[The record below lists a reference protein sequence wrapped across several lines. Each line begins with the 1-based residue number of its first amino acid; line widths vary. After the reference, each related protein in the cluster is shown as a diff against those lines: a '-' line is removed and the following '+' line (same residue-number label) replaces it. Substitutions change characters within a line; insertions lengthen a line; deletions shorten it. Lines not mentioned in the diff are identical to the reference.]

1 MLSHVTL
8 VENYDEKIDIYA
20 FGMCLLEMVT
30 KDYPYSECENA
41 AQIFRRVTTGVKPQA
56 LGRVTDPEVLNFIEF
71 CIHANPKRRP
81 SAQEL
86 LEHEFMAVIDE
97 INGKTP
103 ASSLAEYVTPSLGAG
118 ANHTIVH
125 NHHPS
130 ASSTT
135 SSPSVTDHHGQY
147 FQGAIANPV
156 VATSPVSLAMEES
169 VSAISNTIFTPPN
182 PRGSTPSD
190 GGAKSV
196 SCIVDV
202 VAIDW
207 PVLQLK
213 MRLQMPTTSASK
225 EIKFPFNLHQDTISA
240 VLDEM
245 IREGVLEESARVTGN
260 AALADCL
267 REPMA
272 NQPPRTVSNKHTDMP
287 PAPAQAGPQPCVE
300 SSMIGIIDTGTNGTA
315 SGCSLGLAGT
325 GGLSTNPGS
334 LPLSQAPILGPT
346 YEMIE
351 DAAVQDHPEVA
362 ALLLRQKKEIELL
375 ALFHRREHQA
385 LLRNLKKQL
394 SGTRTRIDS
403 SSSVRASSVTQGV
416 EENGLPLPDG
426 EDKQF
431 MTKVR
436 RLLYESTGNTAWLS
450 DQPPAL
456 SLNENGS
463 ATTR

>member
-1 MLSHVTL
+1 MTF

-56 LGRVTDPEVLNFIEF
+56 LTRVADPEVLNFIEL
-71 CIHANPKRRP
+71 CIHADPRKRP
-81 SAQEL
+81 SAREL
-86 LEHEFMAVIDE
+86 SEHEFMAVIDE
-97 INGKTP
+97 ISGKTP
-103 ASSLAEYVTPSLGAG
+103 ASSLVEHAALGLGAG

-130 ASSTT
+130 TSSTT
-135 SSPSVTDHHGQY
+135 SSLSVAEQYGQY
-147 FQGAIANPV
+147 LQGAIANPTV
-156 VATSPVSLAMEES
+156 ITSPVSLIMEET
-169 VSAISNTIFTPPN
+169 VSTTSNSLFTPPN
-182 PRGSTPSD
+182 PRGSTPPD
-190 GGAKSV
+190 GGTKSV
-196 SCIVDV
+196 SCTVDV
-202 VAIDW
+202 ITIDW
-207 PVLQLK
+207 PILQLK

-225 EIKFPFNLHQDTISA
+225 EIKFPFNLHQDTISS

-267 REPMA
+267 RGEPIVH
-272 NQPPRTVSNKHTDMP
+272 QSPRVASNKHVEIS
-287 PAPAQAGPQPCVE
+287 PAPVQTGLQSSVEPSMAG
-300 SSMIGIIDTGTNGTA
+300 ITDTGLNGTT
-315 SGCSLGLAGT
+315 SGCSVGTAGG
-325 GGLSTNPGS
+325 GGLSTNPVP
-334 LPLSQAPILGPT
+334 LPPSQVSILGPA

-385 LLRNLKKQL
+385 LLKNLKKQL
-394 SGTRTRIDS
+394 GSTRTRIDS
-403 SSSVRASSVTQGV
+403 SSNVRAGNGTRGV

-436 RLLYESTGNTAWLS
+436 RLLYESTGNAAWLS
-450 DQPPAL
+450 DQTQAVELGEKGGTAL
-456 SLNENGS
+456 
-463 ATTR
+463 